1 MISLILII
9 IAGIF
14 NAIMDTLSFRYGI
27 SVFSKW
33 TKYEQFMDP
42 QKSWV
47 NKYKYNN
54 PTLGPK
60 FFGSKSFLVWTT
72 DLWHLSKTLM
82 ITSFIL
88 AIIFYTPVVTTGYI
102 FLDLLI
108 NAEILHISFSLTFS
122 LFWDRI
128 FKLKK

>member
-14 NAIMDTLSFRYGI
+14 NSIMDTLSFRYGI

-33 TKYEQFMDP
+33 TKYEQFLDP

-47 NKYKYNN
+47 NKYKHNN

-60 FFGSKSFLVWTT
+60 FFGSKTFLVWTT
-72 DLWHLSKTLM
+72 DLWHLSKMLM
-82 ITSFIL
+82 ITLFTF
-88 AIIFYTPVVTTGYI
+88 AIVFYTPIVTTGY
-102 FLDLLI
+102 LLI
-108 NAEILHISFSLTFS
+108 DILINSSILHFAFSLTFS
-122 LFWDRI
+122 LFWDKV

>member
-9 IAGIF
+9 IAAIF

-27 SVFSKW
+27 SVFSQW
-33 TKYEQFMDP
+33 IKYEQFLDP
-42 QKSWV
+42 QKSWL

-72 DLWHLSKTLM
+72 DLWHLSKMLM
-82 ITSFIL
+82 VTSFIL
-88 AIIFYTPVVTTGYI
+88 AIIFYTPIVTTGYVL
-102 FLDLLI
+102 LDLFI
-108 NAEILHISFSLTFS
+108 NAEILHISFSLIFG

-128 FKLKK
+128 LKLKK